1 LRQGPQFLGGTLFQ
15 KALPAPTRTPRP
27 RRFAFLRVFA
37 VKKRY
42 DSYVPLERASVSRE
56 DYLKAILEMEQEGLI
71 PIGVRL
77 SESLRVT
84 PPAVTAALKRLTRD
98 GLALV
103 DRHGRIR
110 LTSQGARE
118 AESLVVR
125 HRLAEKL
132 LTEVLGM
139 EWSKVHEEAE
149 KLEHA
154 ISPEVEK
161 HLLKFFGNGGNCP
174 HGNPLYGGL
183 AALRKNLGA
192 IRLSEVAPPAGVEV
206 LRVNEDK
213 GLLEFLSSLA
223 IFPGTRLR
231 IRSLSYDGTMVLTKG
246 RKIIHLSESARA
258 QIWVQRLTPAGSN
271 TSASA

>member
-1 LRQGPQFLGGTLFQ
+1 
-15 KALPAPTRTPRP
+15 
-27 RRFAFLRVFA
+27 V
-37 VKKRY
+37 VKKSY
-42 DSYVPLERASVSRE
+42 DSGVPLERASVSRE
-56 DYLKAILEMEQEGLI
+56 DYLKAILEMEQEGLV

-98 GLALV
+98 GLTMV

-110 LTSQGARE
+110 LTSKGARE

-206 LRVNEDK
+206 LRVHEDK

-258 QIWVQRLTPAGSN
+258 QIWVQRLAPGGSHN
-271 TSASA
+271 SAAT

>member
-1 LRQGPQFLGGTLFQ
+1 
-15 KALPAPTRTPRP
+15 
-27 RRFAFLRVFA
+27 
-37 VKKRY
+37 
-42 DSYVPLERASVSRE
+42 VPLERASVSRE

-84 PPAVTAALKRLTRD
+84 PPAVTAALKRMTRD
-98 GLALV
+98 GLAMV

-110 LTSQGARE
+110 LTSKGARE

-154 ISPEVEK
+154 ISPELEK
-161 HLLKFFGNGGNCP
+161 HLLKFFGNGGACP

-192 IRLSEVAPPAGVEV
+192 IRLNEVAPPAGVEV

-223 IFPGTRLR
+223 VFPGTRLR

-246 RKIIHLSESARA
+246 RKTIHLSESARS
-258 QIWVQRLTPAGSN
+258 QIWVRRITPAGP
-271 TSASA
+271 SAAPKAIA